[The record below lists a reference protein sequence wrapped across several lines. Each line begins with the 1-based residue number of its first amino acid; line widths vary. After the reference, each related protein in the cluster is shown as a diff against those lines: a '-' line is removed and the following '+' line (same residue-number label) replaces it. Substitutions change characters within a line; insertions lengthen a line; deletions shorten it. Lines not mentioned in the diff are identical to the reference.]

1 MFSSDKKTNQ
11 TTEGQRNIIGASTEI
26 VGDINSE
33 GDFRIDGKVEGN
45 VKTSGKLIIGK
56 DGHISGIIDCTNA
69 DIEGTVSGKL
79 TCSGTLNLKA
89 TAVIEGEVFLE
100 KLAVEPGATFNA
112 SCSMKGVKALNN
124 DDSRENRKKSVS

>member
-1 MFSSDKKTNQ
+1 MFSSDKKTTQ
-11 TTEGQRNIIGASTEI
+11 PTGGQRNIIGVTTKI
-26 VGDINSE
+26 VGDIISD

-56 DGHISGIIDCTNA
+56 KGYISGIIDCANA
-69 DIEGTVSGKL
+69 DIEGTASGKL
-79 TCSGTLNLKA
+79 TCSGTLNLKS

-124 DDSRENRKKSVS
+124 DDSREKRKKSVS